1 MIIKKQGVCNS
12 DQFAI
17 AHSCFC
23 FLCIILNIL
32 DPVRFNTTTVN
43 GAPDLP
49 GTFAFE
55 DGKGAALGGGGF
67 RLSVTVVV
75 PGRFQRTASSC

>member
-23 FLCIILNIL
+23 FLCVILNIL

-43 GAPDLP
+43 GAPDLL

-55 DGKGAALGGGGF
+55 DRKRTALGGG
-67 RLSVTVVV
+67 RLRLFVTVVV
-75 PGRFQRTASSC
+75 PGRFQRTANPC